1 MRNEKY
7 QDWRVGTLTITII
20 GWLGIAFSSFCGIM
34 AWRSGQF
41 TAVPLFILP
50 VLMGVALLLC
60 GGTIEVSASHIR
72 TVTPFGSFQLAWS
85 EMTRVENVS
94 GSLLFIAAG
103 KQLFVPDPSLW
114 SGKEKSQAFALLVE
128 QLQMHQL
135 LPVKRT
141 CRLLPFSYN
150 CRR

>member
-1 MRNEKY
+1 MQDEKH
-7 QDWRVGTLTITII
+7 QDWRVGTLIINII
-20 GWLGIAFSSFCGIM
+20 GWLDIAFFSFCGIM
-34 AWRSGQF
+34 AWHSGQF

-50 VLMGVALLLC
+50 VLIGAALLLC
-60 GGTIEVSASHIR
+60 GGTIEVTASHIR
-72 TVTPFGSFQLAWS
+72 TITPFGSFQLAWV
-85 EMTRVENVS
+85 EMMSVENIS

-103 KQLFVPDPSLW
+103 KQLFVPDPGLW
-114 SGKEKSQAFALLVE
+114 SGKEKRQAFALLVE

-135 LPVKRT
+135 LPVKKA